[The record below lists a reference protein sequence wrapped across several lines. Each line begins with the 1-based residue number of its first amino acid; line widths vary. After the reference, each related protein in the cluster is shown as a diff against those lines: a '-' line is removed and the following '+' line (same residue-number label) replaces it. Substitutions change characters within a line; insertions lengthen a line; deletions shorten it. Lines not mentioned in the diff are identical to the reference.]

1 MSRPIFYFIAR
12 DGSMDIHWVDCR
24 DFMTY
29 LWRCGDRAK
38 RVHQFDKVLK
48 QGHQLKDHS
57 VHFGA

>member
-48 QGHQLKDHS
+48 QGH
-57 VHFGA
+57 